1 MNNEKKL
8 EMNNEKKLE
17 MNNEQIIIDYL
28 FYELKK
34 VRLKEEEI
42 YDLITFIEHNMIN
55 NKNLKTKGLELIDSL
70 SNVLVDITAIVIY
83 LKESLKLKIKD
94 KEEYN
99 KYIILSEPKH
109 IINDMNDND
118 CDKYNNMK
126 IDELENEKKKLN
138 NDMITLLLSE
148 KYEEFMK
155 KKDIFTFLEKKIET
169 FNKKE

>member
-1 MNNEKKL
+1 MDNEK
-8 EMNNEKKLE
+8 
-17 MNNEQIIIDYL
+17 IIIDYL

-42 YDLITFIEHNMIN
+42 YDLITFIEHNMIK
-55 NKNLKTKGLELIDSL
+55 NKNLKSKGLELIDSL

-83 LKESLKLKIKD
+83 LKEALKLKLKD
-94 KEEYN
+94 NEEYN
-99 KYIILSEPKH
+99 KYIMLSEPKH
-109 IINDMNDND
+109 IINNIGDNDNISN
-118 CDKYNNMK
+118 YNNMK

-138 NDMITLLLSE
+138 DEMITLLLSE

-169 FNKKE
+169 IKKEK

>member
-1 MNNEKKL
+1 MDNEK
-8 EMNNEKKLE
+8 
-17 MNNEQIIIDYL
+17 IIIDYL

-42 YDLITFIEHNMIN
+42 YDLITFIEHNMIK

-83 LKESLKLKIKD
+83 LKESLKLKLKD
-94 KEEYN
+94 NEEYN

-109 IINDMNDND
+109 IMKDMNDNNNND
-118 CDKYNNMK
+118 FDKYNNMK
-126 IDELENEKKKLN
+126 IDELENEKKILN

-169 FNKKE
+169 IKKKE

>member
-1 MNNEKKL
+1 MDNEK
-8 EMNNEKKLE
+8 
-17 MNNEQIIIDYL
+17 IIIDYL

-42 YDLITFIEHNMIN
+42 YDLITFIEHNMIK

-109 IINDMNDND
+109 LINIMNDND
-118 CDKYNNMK
+118 NTDFDKYNNMK
-126 IDELENEKKKLN
+126 IDELENEKNKLN
-138 NDMITLLLSE
+138 NDMINLLLSE
-148 KYEEFMK
+148 KYEDFMK

-169 FNKKE
+169 IKKKE

>member
-1 MNNEKKL
+1 MDNEK
-8 EMNNEKKLE
+8 EKEKH
-17 MNNEQIIIDYL
+17 IIDYL

-42 YDLITFIEHNMIN
+42 YDLITFIEHNMIK

-99 KYIILSEPKH
+99 NYIILSEPKH
-109 IINDMNDND
+109 IMNDMNDNTD
-118 CDKYNNMK
+118 FDKYNNMK
-126 IDELENEKKKLN
+126 IDEIENEKKILN
-138 NDMITLLLSE
+138 NDMINLLLSE
-148 KYEEFMK
+148 KYQEFMK
-155 KKDIFTFLEKKIET
+155 KKDIFIFLEKKIET
-169 FNKKE
+169 IKKKE

>member
-1 MNNEKKL
+1 MDNEK
-8 EMNNEKKLE
+8 EKH
-17 MNNEQIIIDYL
+17 IIDYL

-55 NKNLKTKGLELIDSL
+55 NDNLKSKGLELIDSL
-70 SNVLVDITAIVIY
+70 SSVLVDITAIVIY

-99 KYIILSEPKH
+99 NYIILSEPKH
-109 IINDMNDND
+109 LMNDTDNNND
-118 CDKYNNMK
+118 FNKYNNMK
-126 IDELENEKKKLN
+126 IDELEKEKKKLN

-148 KYEEFMK
+148 KYQEFMK

-169 FNKKE
+169 IKKKE

>member
-1 MNNEKKL
+1 MDNEK
-8 EMNNEKKLE
+8 EKH
-17 MNNEQIIIDYL
+17 IIDYL

-42 YDLITFIEHNMIN
+42 YDLITFIEHNMIK

-70 SNVLVDITAIVIY
+70 SSVLVDITAIVIY

-99 KYIILSEPKH
+99 NYIILSEPKY
-109 IINDMNDND
+109 IINDINDNTNF
-118 CDKYNNMK
+118 DKYNNMK
-126 IDELENEKKKLN
+126 IDELENEKKLLN
-138 NDMITLLLSE
+138 NDMINLLLSE
-148 KYEEFMK
+148 KYQEFTK

-169 FNKKE
+169 IKKKE

>member
-1 MNNEKKL
+1 
-8 EMNNEKKLE
+8 

-42 YDLITFIEHNMIN
+42 YDLITFIEHNMIK

-83 LKESLKLKIKD
+83 LKESLKLKLTD

-109 IINDMNDND
+109 IMNDMNDND
-118 CDKYNNMK
+118 NNDFDNYNNMK

-169 FNKKE
+169 INKKE